1 MFFFFFVFLRIIQFK
16 VGSWKLKVGTI
27 HSRLLQE
34 IQTLVPNR
42 KIEADQKTSPTY
54 ILSSFFLSLYFL
66 LLLGFQLRRKKKQ
79 ALENFLY
86 KFLCNSLKKSL
97 RFCACCFHGRPFRE
111 KPFSRRTRRRSQSL
125 LCESFFLTTY
135 CLCTHSSA
143 PIYLL

>member
-1 MFFFFFVFLRIIQFK
+1 MEQYIAGFYRKSKHWF
-16 VGSWKLKVGTI
+16 
-27 HSRLLQE
+27 
-34 IQTLVPNR
+34 PNR

-54 ILSSFFLSLYFL
+54 ILSSFFLSLYIFFFFFFFL
-66 LLLGFQLRRKKKQ
+66 AFNCGEKKKKKT
-79 ALENFLY
+79 LENFLY